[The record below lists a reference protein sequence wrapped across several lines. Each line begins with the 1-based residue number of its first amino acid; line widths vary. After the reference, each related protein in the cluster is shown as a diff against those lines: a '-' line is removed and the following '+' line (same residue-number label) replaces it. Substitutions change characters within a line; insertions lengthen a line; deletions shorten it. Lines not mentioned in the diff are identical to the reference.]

1 MVADGKGGTFYRDH
15 LPLLG
20 NLLPVGISCVVRA
33 IPPVGEDYRGSNV
46 VLNIGDKVR
55 VDLEV
60 EIVKSLQH
68 GHGGWTEGMTE
79 VGAGLEKGVG
89 LVALHIIFVL
99 ALDTGV
105 SWYGLWDR

>member
-20 NLLPVGISCVVRA
+20 NLLPAGIVFLRA
-33 IPPVGEDYRGSNV
+33 TPSLGEDYRGSSV

-55 VDLEV
+55 IDMEV

-68 GHGGWTEGMTE
+68 GHGGWTEGMAE
-79 VGAGLEKGVG
+79 VWKGYIRG
-89 LVALHIIFVL
+89 EGGRDMVL
-99 ALDTGV
+99 KV
-105 SWYGLWDR
+105 